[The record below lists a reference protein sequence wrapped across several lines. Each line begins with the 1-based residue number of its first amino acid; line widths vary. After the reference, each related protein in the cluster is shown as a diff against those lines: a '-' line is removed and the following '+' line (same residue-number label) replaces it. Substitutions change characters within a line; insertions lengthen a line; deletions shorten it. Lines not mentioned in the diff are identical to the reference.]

1 MNIYL
6 PMKND
11 FIDKGEGT
19 IWTEGGG
26 GLNSLH

>member
-26 GLNSLH
+26 LNSQH